1 MIWFP
6 ILVKAACT
14 AFCVVLA
21 ASLAQRLGP
30 FWGGLI
36 ATLPV
41 SSGPAYV
48 LLALEHDAAFIE
60 TGSLGGY
67 AANVG
72 TAVYLTIYGLLAA
85 KRSLAVAVGAALAGW
100 GLVSY
105 LTLQVD
111 WTPFTATLSNILVYA
126 VAFRLLLPVERAAL
140 GAVMTAPSRWYDAPL
155 RAAFVV
161 TFVLTLVT
169 ASDSLG
175 PLATGVMAVFPVS
188 LTSLFLLLKPRVGGL
203 ATALLAVNALRGMVG
218 FGLMMLTL
226 HLAIAPIGL
235 VPAMI
240 AALCVSLLWS
250 LGMLLHR
257 RRGATRRPPA

>member
-1 MIWFP
+1 MIWLP

-48 LLALEHDAAFIE
+48 LLAMEHDAAFIE
-60 TGSLGGY
+60 AGALGGF
-67 AANVG
+67 AANIS
-72 TAVYLTIYGLLAA
+72 TAVYLTLYGRFATRRPLFFALG
-85 KRSLAVAVGAALAGW
+85 VALAGW
-100 GLVSY
+100 GLSSY
-105 LTLQVD
+105 LTLLVV
-111 WTPFTATLSNILVYA
+111 WTPLTASVSNIAVYLL
-126 VAFRLLLPVERAAL
+126 AFRLLLPVER
-140 GAVMTAPSRWYDAPL
+140 GFPGGVMTAPSRWFDAPL
-155 RAAFVV
+155 RAVFVV
-161 TFVLTLVT
+161 AFVLTLV
-169 ASDSLG
+169 AVSDSLG
-175 PLATGVMAVFPVS
+175 PTATGVMAVFPVS

-226 HLAIAPIGL
+226 HLAVAPFGL
-235 VPAMI
+235 VFAMV

-250 LGMLLHR
+250 TAMLVQRHR
-257 RRGATRRPPA
+257 DATRRPAR

>member
-1 MIWFP
+1 MTWLP
-6 ILVKAACT
+6 ILIKAGCT

-21 ASLAQRLGP
+21 ASMAQRLGP

-60 TGSLGGY
+60 TGALGGY
-67 AANVG
+67 AANIG
-72 TAVYLTIYGLLAA
+72 TAIYLSIYGRLAT
-85 KRSLAVAVGAALAGW
+85 RSSLAVSVGSALAGW
-100 GLVSY
+100 CLSSY
-105 LTLQVD
+105 LTLQMV
-111 WTPFTATLSNILVYA
+111 WTPLTASLSNIVVFAL
-126 VAFRLLLPVERAAL
+126 AFRLLLPVERTAK
-140 GAVMTAPSRWYDAPL
+140 GVIMTAPSRWYDAPL

-169 ASDSLG
+169 ASATLG
-175 PLATGVMAVFPVS
+175 PVATGVMAVFPVS

-218 FGLMMLTL
+218 FGIMMLTL
-226 HLAIAPIGL
+226 HLAISPLGL

-250 LGMLLHR
+250 LGMLLWR
-257 RRGATRRPPA
+257 RRGTIRRPPA